1 MPRGLS
7 PERALTLYMGNVEE
21 NPQAAPFLL
30 LIGDDKAEPWL
41 ITDEFHEVDFPDLVA
56 EVIPPFPLVQVVFSV
71 EATALMSETHEMI
84 DAASIYAAGGG
95 MDFHLIAPFVR
106 DVDGVTWQDAEVA
119 VGPAVENNLIVVALR
134 DLVERSNA

>member
-1 MPRGLS
+1 MRGIS
-7 PERALTLYMGNVEE
+7 PERALEIYRGNVEN

-30 LIGDDKAEPWL
+30 MIGDDKAEPWL

-71 EATALMSETHEMI
+71 EAVALIADSRTLI

-95 MDFHLIAPFVR
+95 MDFHLVAPFVR
-106 DVDGVTWQDAEVA
+106 GDDGVQWRDAEVQ
-119 VGPAVENNLIVVALR
+119 VGPALENNLIVVALR